1 MFWANH
7 SKIIFQTKG
16 NHRASVR
23 VCRGQLKISRNPNKQ
38 ALKFAHQR
46 QRMLQRQQFVF
57 PSHIFPQF
65 SHRGRL
71 TQSFVILTLNAESMS
86 EQREVRNRAKN
97 ACFSAFSQIFINIDE
112 ERRILKRTRCF
123 FSNSQI
129 LTRRRI
135 FFEALIKVFPML
147 ER

>member
-38 ALKFAHQR
+38 ALKFAHQC
-46 QRMLQRQQFVF
+46 QGMLQRQQFVF

-86 EQREVRNRAKN
+86 EQREVRKKSKR
-97 ACFSAFSQIFINIDE
+97 CTLQCLFQFYSQILVQ
-112 ERRILKRTRCF
+112 RRILKRTRCF
-123 FSNSQI
+123 SYINPKWRTYEF
-129 LTRRRI
+129 
-135 FFEALIKVFPML
+135 
-147 ER
+147 